1 MAELSEFLEQQARD
15 WRPARDELA
24 AGHKRSHWIWWIVPQ
39 LAALGRSPRARHYG
53 LASLEE
59 ATAYLSHPVL
69 RQRLE
74 EVATLMLA
82 QAPTPPET
90 VLGPVDAL
98 KLRSSMTLF
107 EAVPGA
113 SPLFAEVLDS
123 LYGGARCQL
132 TQDAIAAEG

>member
-15 WRPARDELA
+15 WRQARDELA
-24 AGHKRSHWIWWIVPQ
+24 AGQKRSHWIWWIVPQ
-39 LAALGRSPRARHYG
+39 LAVLGRSPRARHYG
-53 LASLEE
+53 LADLGE
-59 ATAYLSHPVL
+59 ATAYLAHPVL

-82 QAPTPPET
+82 QAPTTPEA

-113 SPLFAEVLDS
+113 PPVFAEVLDR
-123 LYGGARCQL
+123 LYAGDRCAL
-132 TQDAIAAEG
+132 TQEVIAEEQ